1 MRKILFFYKIK
12 NKRTKADTSLSK
24 TYCNQQELFLSTM
37 DFGLM
42 DAFLNNEEIKWN
54 QILKI

>member
-42 DAFLNNEEIKWN
+42 DAFLNNEEIK
-54 QILKI
+54 